1 MGPIKEDQ
9 NGGGSFLQSPFVDYT
24 KEISQ
29 GQI

>member
-1 MGPIKEDQ
+1 MGPIKEE
-9 NGGGSFLQSPFVDYT
+9 NGDGSFLQSPFVNYT